1 MKAKSRFDVGDFAAL
16 SSPSRPRRRGFTL
29 IELLVV
35 IAIIAILAALLLPTL
50 ASAKKESLAT
60 QCKSNLRQL
69 QIGWYTYAGDNSD
82 SVPQNVASDD
92 SQFAGTPTDPEAQ
105 PGQPYASWVLGDVSV
120 PTEATNSGFITHGLL
135 YPFVGSI
142 GVYKCP
148 ADVKAGAGNIPTVRS
163 YSMNCWM
170 NGMPTWPVSI
180 PCVDFLKLS
189 KMTQLPTPMA
199 LVFLDENPDTI
210 NDGYWAQDLDSRT
223 QWIDSPAHYHNNAGC
238 LSFADGHAEI
248 RVWTDKNV
256 LAGADGGATGFPAN
270 PLNGPDLHWVQ
281 ARCTV
286 QVR

>member
-1 MKAKSRFDVGDFAAL
+1 MNAKRRSENGGFTSILFSSRAGRV
-16 SSPSRPRRRGFTL
+16 GFTL

-35 IAIIAILAALLLPTL
+35 VAIIAILAALLLPTL
-50 ASAKKESLAT
+50 ANAKKEGQAT

-69 QIGWYTYAGDNSD
+69 QIGWYLYAGDNSD
-82 SVPQNVASDD
+82 RIPQNIASDD

-105 PGQPYASWVLGDVSV
+105 PGQPYASWVLGDISV
-120 PTEATNSGFITHGLL
+120 PTEATNTAFITHGLI
-135 YPFVGSI
+135 YPFVGSA

-148 ADVKAGAGNIPTVRS
+148 ADMKAGAKNVPTVRS
-163 YSMNCWM
+163 YSMNSWM
-170 NGMPTWPVSI
+170 NGIPAWPVSI

-189 KMTQLPTPMA
+189 GITKLPPTMA

-270 PLNGPDLHWVQ
+270 PLNGPDLPWVQ

>member
-1 MKAKSRFDVGDFAAL
+1 MKAKGRIDLGGFASL
-16 SSPSRPRRRGFTL
+16 PSSSRPRRGGFTL

-50 ASAKKESLAT
+50 SSAKRESQAT
-60 QCKSNLRQL
+60 KCKSNLRQL

-82 SVPQNVASDD
+82 TIPQNIASDD
-92 SQFAGTPTDPEAQ
+92 SHFAGSPTDPDAQ
-105 PGQPYASWVLGDVSV
+105 AGQPYASWVLGDISV
-120 PTEATNSGFITHGLL
+120 PTESTNSQFITHGLL
-135 YPFVGSI
+135 YPFVGST

-148 ADVKAGAGNIPTVRS
+148 ADLKAGTDNVPTVRS
-163 YSMNCWM
+163 YSMNAWM
-170 NGMPTWPVSI
+170 NGIPAWNVSI

-189 KMTQLPTPMA
+189 RITQLPLPMA
-199 LVFLDENPDTI
+199 LVFLDENPDSI

-248 RVWTDKNV
+248 RKWTDKSV
-256 LAGADGGATGFPAN
+256 LAGLFGGESGFPAN
-270 PLNGPDLHWVQ
+270 PLNCPDLPWVQ